1 MLERQSVTPTTGA
14 VCVEVVTFILQ
25 WIYLFI
31 ISLFKIGCIIALKK
45 KKSVLELFD
54 VYEIENL
61 SYVAKRQKIMYND
74 TIEYHHWGVCGWSMQ
89 TGQILEWVPLHQNQ
103 SSNVSR
109 KLQVNSTR
117 R

>member
-31 ISLFKIGCIIALKK
+31 ISLFKIGCVIALK
-45 KKSVLELFD
+45 KKSVLERFD

-74 TIEYHHWGVCGWSMQ
+74 TIEYHH
-89 TGQILEWVPLHQNQ
+89 
-103 SSNVSR
+103 
-109 KLQVNSTR
+109 
-117 R
+117 